1 MIFSF
6 PGKKSSKKID
16 FKIPQT
22 DIFCLF
28 ESEHTVKLPSQA
40 WLNSIVCSLKM
51 KTNVLVLEEHIERPP
66 ELNITQR
73 WQVGAHFLWLAPR
86 SLSVLLEAPHDISK
100 SYDSLKNFL
109 KSSK

>member
-6 PGKKSSKKID
+6 PGKESSKKID
-16 FKIPQT
+16 FEIPQT

-28 ESEHTVKLPSQA
+28 VSENAIKLPSEA
-40 WLNSIVCSLKM
+40 WLNSIVCSLRM
-51 KTNVLVLEEHIERPP
+51 KANVLVLEDYIEQSPV
-66 ELNITQR
+66 LNITQR

-86 SLSVLLEAPHDISK
+86 SLSVLLEAPFDISN

>member
-6 PGKKSSKKID
+6 PGKNSPKID
-16 FKIPQT
+16 FEILQT

-28 ESEHTVKLPSQA
+28 ASENTIKLPSEA
-40 WLNSIVCSLKM
+40 WLNSIVSSLKM
-51 KTNVLVLEEHIERPP
+51 KTNVLVLEEYLEQSP

-73 WQVGAHFLWLAPR
+73 WQAGAHFLWLAPR
-86 SLSVLLEAPHDISK
+86 SLSVLLEAPHDISN

-109 KSSK
+109 KSRK

>member
-6 PGKKSSKKID
+6 PGKSTHKID
-16 FKIPQT
+16 FEILQT

-28 ESEHTVKLPSQA
+28 ASENAIKLPSEA

-51 KTNVLVLEEHIERPP
+51 KKNVLILDEHLAQPP
-66 ELNITQR
+66 VLNITQR
-73 WQVGAHFLWLAPR
+73 WHVGGDFLWLAPR
-86 SLSVLLEAPHDISK
+86 SLSVLLEAPHDISN

>member
-6 PGKKSSKKID
+6 PGKTSPKID
-16 FKIPQT
+16 FEILQT

-28 ESEHTVKLPSQA
+28 ASENTIKLPSEA

-51 KTNVLVLEEHIERPP
+51 KTNVLILDEHIEQPP

-86 SLSVLLEAPHDISK
+86 SLSVLLEAPHDISS

-109 KSSK
+109 KPRK

>member
-6 PGKKSSKKID
+6 PGKSTHKID
-16 FKIPQT
+16 FEILQT

-28 ESEHTVKLPSQA
+28 ANEETIKLPSGI
-40 WLNSIVCSLKM
+40 WLNAVVSSLKM
-51 KTNVLVLEEHIERPP
+51 KTNVLILEQHLAHPP
-66 ELNITQR
+66 VLNITQR

-86 SLSVLLEAPHDISK
+86 SLSVLLEAPHDISS

-109 KSSK
+109 QSRK

>member
-6 PGKKSSKKID
+6 PGKTSPKID
-16 FKIPQT
+16 FEILQT

-28 ESEHTVKLPSQA
+28 ASENTIKLPSEA

-51 KTNVLVLEEHIERPP
+51 KTNVLILDEHSERPP

-86 SLSVLLEAPHDISK
+86 SLSVLLEAPHDISN
-100 SYDSLKNFL
+100 SYDSLKNL
-109 KSSK
+109 LQSSK

>member
-6 PGKKSSKKID
+6 PGKNTQEKID
-16 FKIPQT
+16 FEILQT

-28 ESEHTVKLPSQA
+28 VSENTIKLPSEA

-51 KTNVLVLEEHIERPP
+51 KRNVLVLEEYIELSPV
-66 ELNITQR
+66 LNVSQR
-73 WQVGAHFLWLAPR
+73 WQVGPNFLWLAPR
-86 SLSVLLEAPHDISK
+86 SLSVLLEAPYDISS

-109 KSSK
+109 KSIK